1 MIIDLHIH
9 SNISD
14 GVLSPKEVIDE
25 ADKNGVSLI
34 SITDHDTIDSYTP
47 ELFSYAKSKKIK
59 IIPGVEISSK
69 NEKAGIHV
77 LGYNFDL
84 ENKEFRETLFKI
96 RNSRHEYLHNVSKK
110 LSKLGYL
117 VNVEKLDKIDSVTKA
132 HIALDIVENE
142 KNRELDLKKREE
154 AKLMKEKLEK
164 ITLNFRVKSSKDSR
178 MFGSISTKQIKEE
191 LQKQGFNIDKKQIE
205 SKTINSL
212 GMHIVTITL
221 YKDIVCNL
229 KVHTESV

>member
-1 MIIDLHIH
+1 MKVIFLQDVKGQGKKGEIKEV
-9 SNISD
+9 SD
-14 GVLSPKEVIDE
+14 GYAINFLIKKGYAIKQTEGSLNKLKE
-25 ADKNGVSLI
+25 
-34 SITDHDTIDSYTP
+34 
-47 ELFSYAKSKKIK
+47 
-59 IIPGVEISSK
+59 
-69 NEKAGIHV
+69 
-77 LGYNFDL
+77 
-84 ENKEFRETLFKI
+84 
-96 RNSRHEYLHNVSKK
+96 
-110 LSKLGYL
+110 
-117 VNVEKLDKIDSVTKA
+117 
-132 HIALDIVENE
+132 ENE

-164 ITLNFRVKSSKDSR
+164 IILNFRVKSSKDSR

-191 LQKQGFNIDKKQIE
+191 LQKQGFSIDKKQIE

>member
-1 MIIDLHIH
+1 MKVIFLQDVKGQGKKGEIKEV
-9 SNISD
+9 SD
-14 GVLSPKEVIDE
+14 GYAINFLIKKGYAIKQTEGSLNKLKE
-25 ADKNGVSLI
+25 
-34 SITDHDTIDSYTP
+34 
-47 ELFSYAKSKKIK
+47 
-59 IIPGVEISSK
+59 
-69 NEKAGIHV
+69 
-77 LGYNFDL
+77 
-84 ENKEFRETLFKI
+84 
-96 RNSRHEYLHNVSKK
+96 
-110 LSKLGYL
+110 
-117 VNVEKLDKIDSVTKA
+117 
-132 HIALDIVENE
+132 ENE

-191 LQKQGFNIDKKQIE
+191 LQKQGFSIDKKQIE

-212 GMHIVTITL
+212 GMHIVTIIL

>member
-1 MIIDLHIH
+1 MKVIFLQDVKGQGKKGEIKEV
-9 SNISD
+9 SD
-14 GVLSPKEVIDE
+14 GYAINFLIKKGYAIKQTEGSLNKLKE
-25 ADKNGVSLI
+25 
-34 SITDHDTIDSYTP
+34 
-47 ELFSYAKSKKIK
+47 
-59 IIPGVEISSK
+59 
-69 NEKAGIHV
+69 
-77 LGYNFDL
+77 
-84 ENKEFRETLFKI
+84 
-96 RNSRHEYLHNVSKK
+96 
-110 LSKLGYL
+110 
-117 VNVEKLDKIDSVTKA
+117 
-132 HIALDIVENE
+132 ENE

-178 MFGSISTKQIKEE
+178 MFGSISTKQIKEG
-191 LQKQGFNIDKKQIE
+191 LQKQGFSIDKKQIE